1 LISEP
6 AVLVA
11 GRVGRAHGLDGSFY
25 VASPKV
31 HLLEIG
37 AVLTVAGA
45 TTTVV
50 RRAGTD
56 ARPILRL
63 ASCADRNGAEALR
76 GEALVAADAEA
87 PPLGSDEYSAEQLEG
102 ARVVDG
108 DDDVG
113 VVRELIALPSCEC
126 LIVARAGDGA
136 QLLVPLVRDAI
147 RSIDVERR
155 VIDVDRGFLG
165 E

>member
-1 LISEP
+1 M
-6 AVLVA
+6 LVA

-25 VASPKV
+25 VARPQV
-31 HLLEIG
+31 RLLEIG

-76 GEALVAADAEA
+76 GEALVAADADA

-102 ARVVDG
+102 ARVVGG
-108 DDDVG
+108 DHDIG

-126 LIVARAGDGA
+126 LTVARAGGA
-136 QLLVPLVRDAI
+136 GELLVPLVRDAI

-155 VIDVDRGFLG
+155 VIDVDREFLG
-165 E
+165 A

>member
-1 LISEP
+1 
-6 AVLVA
+6 VLVA

-25 VASPKV
+25 VASPQV
-31 HLLEIG
+31 RLLDLG
-37 AVLTVAGA
+37 TVVTVAGA

-63 ASCADRNGAEALR
+63 ASCGDRDGAEALR
-76 GEALVAADAEA
+76 GEALVVADADA
-87 PPLGSDEYSAEQLEG
+87 PPLGDDEYSAEQLEG
-102 ARVVDG
+102 AQVVDG
-108 DDDVG
+108 DEEIG
-113 VVRELIALPSCEC
+113 VVRELVALPSCEC
-126 LIVARAGDGA
+126 LTVTRAGGGA
-136 QLLVPLVRDAI
+136 DLLVPLVRDAI

-165 E
+165 A